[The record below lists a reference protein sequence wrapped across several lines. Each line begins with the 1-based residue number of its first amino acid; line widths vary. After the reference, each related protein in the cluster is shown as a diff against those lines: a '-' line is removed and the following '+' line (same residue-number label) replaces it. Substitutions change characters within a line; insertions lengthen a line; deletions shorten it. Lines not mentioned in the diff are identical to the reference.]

1 MFFQKKSKIPG
12 LSLGL
17 ESQAVPR
24 ILAVPKSSHGT
35 QIPGTL
41 GTGTKIVGT
50 VPGFSALGLK
60 SQGQKSLG
68 LAVPS
73 HAHSWA
79 QLRITVGNLLIAS
92 TLENHSHPHRLLT
105 DKLDT
110 FLESSDNV

>member
-1 MFFQKKSKIPG
+1 MFFFQKFENPGTVQWDSIPKQSQQFC
-12 LSLGL
+12 LSQSRPMG
-17 ESQAVPR
+17 
-24 ILAVPKSSHGT
+24 HGT

-73 HAHSWA
+73 HAHPYF
-79 QLRITVGNLLIAS
+79 QRITYC
-92 TLENHSHPHRLLT
+92 
-105 DKLDT
+105 
-110 FLESSDNV
+110 